1 MSVDRSIAYQ
11 YVGCGFQLINAH
23 SVQEEEISV
32 LQSRSTEL
40 DKLSRQM
47 GERNQQIRAFERDLA
62 TKEDTIHRL
71 RARLEEIQV
80 TNDQV
85 REDRRCGVTWVK
97 SNHRLSPSEQLST
110 NMAAEFNI
118 TVHYID
124 GVHSLGNWKALHHH
138 AAC

>member
-1 MSVDRSIAYQ
+1 M
-11 YVGCGFQLINAH
+11 
-23 SVQEEEISV
+23 
-32 LQSRSTEL
+32 LQSRSSEL

-85 REDRRCGVTWVK
+85 REGRRCGVTWVK
-97 SNHRLSPSEQLST
+97 SNHRLTPSEYSYQLTWLQNLTSQ
-110 NMAAEFNI
+110 
-118 TVHYID
+118 YIIQMESI
-124 GVHSLGNWKALHHH
+124 H
-138 AAC
+138 

>member
-1 MSVDRSIAYQ
+1 MSVDRSIACQ

-85 REDRRCGVTWVK
+85 REDRRCGLRGSRATIG
-97 SNHRLSPSEQLST
+97 LLLQ
-110 NMAAEFNI
+110 NI
-118 TVHYID
+118 AI
-124 GVHSLGNWKALHHH
+124 N
-138 AAC
+138 